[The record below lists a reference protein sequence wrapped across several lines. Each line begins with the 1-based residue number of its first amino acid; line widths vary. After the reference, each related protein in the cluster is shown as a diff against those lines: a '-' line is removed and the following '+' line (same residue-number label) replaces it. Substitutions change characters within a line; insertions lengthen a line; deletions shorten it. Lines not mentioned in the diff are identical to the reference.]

1 MGQETASVPSVFAGV
16 FLKAH
21 IAGQLGGDFIIF
33 PSSIHETILAKAE
46 GFSDWEAVEAIVRE
60 INRKEVEL
68 EDILSDTV
76 YSRNRYA
83 NPVIRFTALRA
94 FYRNLLRKFR

>member
-1 MGQETASVPSVFAGV
+1 M

-46 GFSDWEAVEAIVRE
+46 GFSDWEAAEAIVRE
-60 INRKEVEL
+60 INRKEAAPEEV
-68 EDILSDTV
+68 LSDIV
-76 YSRNRYA
+76 YYYY
-83 NPVIRFTALRA
+83 RA
-94 FYRNLLRKFR
+94 KDCIMVAWEIGDGTGSILW